1 MHFRFQTAGESH
13 GRGLVTTVDGVP
25 AGLSLVAARDID
37 PELRRRQGGYGRGGR
52 MAIEKDAAELLA
64 GVRLGESLGSPI
76 ALVVW
81 NRDWQNW
88 QQAMSCELPAADA
101 TDRDLRR
108 VTLPRPGHADL
119 VGVLKYDRHDA
130 RDILERA
137 SARETTAR
145 VAAGAI
151 AKRLLADFDIRIG
164 SHIVM
169 LGGVEARPSEP
180 LPDDINAAADESP
193 LRTLDPEAESRMIAE
208 IDAVTKAGDTLGG
221 TFEVVATGVPV
232 GLGSHTSWDRK
243 LDGRIAHAM
252 MSIQAMKG
260 VEIGLG
266 FEAARRRGSLV
277 HDEIEVDASLTRTGG
292 YRRLRNNA
300 GGLEGGI
307 TTGAP
312 LVVRVAMKP
321 LSSLMQPLRSVDLR
335 TGSPAAA
342 IRERSD
348 VVALAAA
355 GVVGEAMLAI
365 VIADAMLEKFGG
377 DSMGEMRRNFDAYLA
392 QLERRREAIGQAIPD
407 DGGNVETGVE
417 ADAAGRVRQ
426 EPRS

>member
-1 MHFRFQTAGESH
+1 MRFRFHTAGESH
-13 GRGLVTTVDGVP
+13 GRGLVALVEGVP
-25 AGLSLVAARDID
+25 AGLSLTAERDID
-37 PELRRRQGGYGRGGR
+37 PDLRRRQGGYGRGGR
-52 MAIEKDAAELLA
+52 MKIEKDAAEFTA
-64 GVRLGESLGSPI
+64 GVRLGETIGSPI
-76 ALVVW
+76 ALLIW

-88 QQAMSCELPAADA
+88 QVPMAYEPPTPDA
-101 TDRDLRR
+101 TDRQLRR
-108 VTLPRPGHADL
+108 VHLPRPGHADL
-119 VGVLKYDRHDA
+119 VGVLKYDRSDA

-151 AKRLLADFDIRIG
+151 AKRLLSEFGITIG

-169 LGGVEARPSEP
+169 LGGIEADRTAD
-180 LPDDINAAADESP
+180 LPDDINEVADASP
-193 LRTLDPEAESRMIAE
+193 LRTLDSGAEARMVEE
-208 IDAVTKAGDTLGG
+208 IDATKKAGDTLGG
-221 TFEVVATGVPV
+221 TFEVVARGVPV
-232 GLGSHTSWDRK
+232 GLGSHVSWDRK

-266 FEAARRRGSLV
+266 FEAARRRGSAV
-277 HDEIEVDASLTRTGG
+277 HDEIESDASLPRTGG
-292 YRRLRNNA
+292 FRRTRNNA

-321 LSSLMQPLRSVDLR
+321 LSSLMQPLKSVDLR
-335 TGSPAAA
+335 TGDAGDA

-365 VIADAMLEKFGG
+365 VLADAMLEKFGG
-377 DSMGEMRRNFDAYLA
+377 DSMAEMKRNFDSYLD
-392 QLERRREAIGQAIPD
+392 QLGRRSEALGEHAED
-407 DGGNVETGVE
+407 
-417 ADAAGRVRQ
+417 
-426 EPRS
+426 